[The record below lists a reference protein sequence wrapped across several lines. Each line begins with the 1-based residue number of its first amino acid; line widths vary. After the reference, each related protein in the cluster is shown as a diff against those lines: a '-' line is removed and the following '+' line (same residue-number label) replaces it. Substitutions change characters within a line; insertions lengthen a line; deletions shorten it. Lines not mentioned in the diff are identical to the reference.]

1 VVKLGKMIRRIKKM
15 KNRKDNEKIGFPTL
29 KEILQDCFG
38 LDNKAIKKVKEKY
51 PNININK
58 EIK

>member
-1 VVKLGKMIRRIKKM
+1 M